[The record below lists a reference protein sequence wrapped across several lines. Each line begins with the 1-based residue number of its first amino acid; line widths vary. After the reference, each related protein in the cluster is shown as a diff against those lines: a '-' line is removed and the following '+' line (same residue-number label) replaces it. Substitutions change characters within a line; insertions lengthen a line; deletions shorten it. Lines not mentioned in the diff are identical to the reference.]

1 MFATCFPPKAART
14 LGPGLELTLL
24 ESESFPLSGR
34 SWRGRAGVPED
45 GLRSVSPGRPP
56 GLRPL
61 ARAHSGWPQAADSE
75 SDIWILATYDVVR
88 HVRCRT
94 SCTYDVVRATYDIVL
109 NIARTMSYVRYTG
122 SRRTT
127 SYVRHRT
134 PRTMSYV
141 NLRHRTSHIQHR
153 SCSSQHIVYNVVCQ
167 KWTYGVVCT

>member
-1 MFATCFPPKAART
+1 MFATCFPPKAARTT

-75 SDIWILATYDVVR
+75 SDSARRNFKLAGELDLVFQAPAGRV
-88 HVRCRT
+88 
-94 SCTYDVVRATYDIVL
+94 
-109 NIARTMSYVRYTG
+109 MSRISYSKAVPETG
-122 SRRTT
+122 KGR
-127 SYVRHRT
+127 V
-134 PRTMSYV
+134 
-141 NLRHRTSHIQHR
+141 Q
-153 SCSSQHIVYNVVCQ
+153 
-167 KWTYGVVCT
+167 GVGRGP

>member
-1 MFATCFPPKAART
+1 MFATCFPPKAARTT

-75 SDIWILATYDVVR
+75 SDSARRNFKLAGELDLVFQAPAGRVMGQFSYSKAVPQTGPARVR
-88 HVRCRT
+88 VQGVGSGREDRHGHRT
-94 SCTYDVVRATYDIVL
+94 IP
-109 NIARTMSYVRYTG
+109 
-122 SRRTT
+122 RRR
-127 SYVRHRT
+127 RHRLQ
-134 PRTMSYV
+134 P
-141 NLRHRTSHIQHR
+141 
-153 SCSSQHIVYNVVCQ
+153 
-167 KWTYGVVCT
+167 